1 MPEGHLACVSSML
14 PLLATHLLKYA
25 RWSRPDPLALPAAG
39 FPGSRGG
46 NCLAVSALHFL
57 ATSAVI
63 AEADPGSEPSA
74 RHVSAS
80 SAHPDLKCLNMT
92 LLSLAARDGAPPPRS
107 AADVPVTPVNML
119 KFGRAKRPCS
129 GPQPGLVSVHA
140 NRNTANPMSS
150 QDLIPGEQKQPN
162 PASN

>member
-1 MPEGHLACVSSML
+1 MPFISMKMPEGHLACVSSML

-74 RHVSAS
+74 KHVSANNM
-80 SAHPDLKCLNMT
+80 HPDLKCVNMT
-92 LLSLAARDGAPPPRS
+92 LLSLAVRDDSPRL
-107 AADVPVTPVNML
+107 VL
-119 KFGRAKRPCS
+119 RRCS
-129 GPQPGLVSVHA
+129 GHSTQYAEIWPCEKAMFSAHNLV
-140 NRNTANPMSS
+140 
-150 QDLIPGEQKQPN
+150 
-162 PASN
+162 